1 MSDTNPSYWLRYS
14 SADRMLHM
22 GASNGAELEPIEMA
36 QIFDLASG
44 NRALAALIDRLVYYS
59 NEQISFTKGYFGDKM
74 IVVSDKGRQID
85 SINMYDEVEKIYDLN
100 MRDKF
105 VRVQSV
111 ILSKETEA
119 REPDPASKQKKQAS
133 AEKVA

>member
-1 MSDTNPSYWLRYS
+1 MSDANPSYWLRYS
-14 SADRMLHM
+14 SADRMLYM
-22 GASNGAELEPIEMA
+22 GTSNGTELEPIEMA

-74 IVVSDKGRQID
+74 IVVSDKGRQVD

-105 VRVQSV
+105 IRVQAAT
-111 ILSKETEA
+111 LSKETEA
-119 REPDPASKQKKQAS
+119 KEPESAGKQKKQS
-133 AEKVA
+133 STERVA